1 MGRLVKRAQR
11 GFGAL
16 VSREL
21 CFTKAADED
30 PADEDPADVV
40 TLFRLPQHYKGTS

>member
-30 PADEDPADVV
+30 PADVV